1 MKKCPSFLLVAALAV
16 AGGVFAL
23 CYFAGSRVCV
33 WRAATQTNELGWL
46 QREFHLDDA
55 EMRRIS
61 ALHEGYKP
69 VCEEMCLHLATK
81 NKELAKTLAS
91 RPGVTLEVE
100 RLLSEIAALRVECQT
115 KMLHHFQEVAN
126 SMPAAQG
133 ERYLA
138 EMERVTL
145 GLSSGQE
152 RGMEMSPP
160 HEHP

>member
-1 MKKCPSFLLVAALAV
+1 MKRPFFLLVAALAV
-16 AGGVFAL
+16 AGGVFTL
-23 CYFAGSRVCV
+23 CYLAGSRVCV

-46 QREFHLDDA
+46 QLEFHLDDA
-55 EMRRIS
+55 EMGRIS

-69 VCEEMCLHLATK
+69 VCEEMCLRLAAK
-81 NKELAKTLAS
+81 NKELETTLAS
-91 RPGVTLEVE
+91 RTGVTPEVE

-126 SMPAAQG
+126 SMPTMQG

-152 RGMEMSPP
+152 PGMEMSPL